1 MLKKK
6 ILISLVIIQGLLII
20 AGIIAIIFGVFYK
33 MSNNDNKTII
43 MNKNIGLNDVYLINE
58 NQYQQK
64 LIKDNKAIFQI
75 VDIEMN
81 KVLKE
86 ANEISQYAPR
96 ILSLTINP
104 EKIGALIGPGGKN
117 IKKIIEDTECE
128 VNVDDDGLVSSP
140 CKHNT
145 CRYKP
150 IKSTHTQFLLSHAK
164 YFYVS
169 PF

>member
-20 AGIIAIIFGVFYK
+20 AGIISIIFGVFYK

-64 LIKDNKAIFQI
+64 LVRDNKAIFQI
-75 VDIEMN
+75 VDIETN

-86 ANEISQYAPR
+86 IV
-96 ILSLTINP
+96 I
-104 EKIGALIGPGGKN
+104 EK
-117 IKKIIEDTECE
+117 D
-128 VNVDDDGLVSSP
+128 
-140 CKHNT
+140 
-145 CRYKP
+145 
-150 IKSTHTQFLLSHAK
+150 
-164 YFYVS
+164 
-169 PF
+169 

>member
-20 AGIIAIIFGVFYK
+20 AGIIAIILGVFYK

-64 LIKDNKAIFQI
+64 LVKDNKAIFQI
-75 VDIEMN
+75 VDIETN

-86 ANEISQYAPR
+86 IV
-96 ILSLTINP
+96 I
-104 EKIGALIGPGGKN
+104 EK
-117 IKKIIEDTECE
+117 D
-128 VNVDDDGLVSSP
+128 
-140 CKHNT
+140 
-145 CRYKP
+145 
-150 IKSTHTQFLLSHAK
+150 
-164 YFYVS
+164 
-169 PF
+169 

>member
-33 MSNNDNKTII
+33 MSNNNNKTII

-75 VDIEMN
+75 VDIETN
-81 KVLKE
+81 KILKE
-86 ANEISQYAPR
+86 IV
-96 ILSLTINP
+96 I
-104 EKIGALIGPGGKN
+104 EK
-117 IKKIIEDTECE
+117 D
-128 VNVDDDGLVSSP
+128 
-140 CKHNT
+140 
-145 CRYKP
+145 
-150 IKSTHTQFLLSHAK
+150 
-164 YFYVS
+164 
-169 PF
+169 

>member
-33 MSNNDNKTII
+33 MSNNDSNTNI

-64 LIKDNKAIFQI
+64 LLIDNKAIFQI
-75 VDIEMN
+75 VDIETN

-86 ANEISQYAPR
+86 IV
-96 ILSLTINP
+96 I
-104 EKIGALIGPGGKN
+104 EK
-117 IKKIIEDTECE
+117 D
-128 VNVDDDGLVSSP
+128 
-140 CKHNT
+140 
-145 CRYKP
+145 
-150 IKSTHTQFLLSHAK
+150 
-164 YFYVS
+164 
-169 PF
+169 

>member
-20 AGIIAIIFGVFYK
+20 FGIIAIIFGVFYK
-33 MSNNDNKTII
+33 MSNNNNKTII

-75 VDIEMN
+75 LDIETN

-86 ANEISQYAPR
+86 IV
-96 ILSLTINP
+96 I
-104 EKIGALIGPGGKN
+104 EK
-117 IKKIIEDTECE
+117 D
-128 VNVDDDGLVSSP
+128 
-140 CKHNT
+140 
-145 CRYKP
+145 
-150 IKSTHTQFLLSHAK
+150 
-164 YFYVS
+164 
-169 PF
+169 

>member
-6 ILISLVIIQGLLII
+6 ILISLDVIQGLLII

-64 LIKDNKAIFQI
+64 LVKDNKAIFQI
-75 VDIEMN
+75 VDIETN

-86 ANEISQYAPR
+86 IV
-96 ILSLTINP
+96 I
-104 EKIGALIGPGGKN
+104 EK
-117 IKKIIEDTECE
+117 D
-128 VNVDDDGLVSSP
+128 
-140 CKHNT
+140 
-145 CRYKP
+145 
-150 IKSTHTQFLLSHAK
+150 
-164 YFYVS
+164 
-169 PF
+169 

>member
-43 MNKNIGLNDVYLINE
+43 LNKNIGLKDVYLINE

-64 LIKDNKAIFQI
+64 LVKGNKAIFQI
-75 VDIEMN
+75 VDIETN

-86 ANEISQYAPR
+86 IV
-96 ILSLTINP
+96 I
-104 EKIGALIGPGGKN
+104 EK
-117 IKKIIEDTECE
+117 D
-128 VNVDDDGLVSSP
+128 
-140 CKHNT
+140 
-145 CRYKP
+145 
-150 IKSTHTQFLLSHAK
+150 
-164 YFYVS
+164 
-169 PF
+169 